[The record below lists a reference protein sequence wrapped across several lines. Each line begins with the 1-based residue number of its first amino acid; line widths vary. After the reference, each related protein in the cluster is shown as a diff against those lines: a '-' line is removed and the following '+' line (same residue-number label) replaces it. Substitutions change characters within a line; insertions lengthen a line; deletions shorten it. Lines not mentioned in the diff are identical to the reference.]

1 MHEELDRPQPCL
13 DRYYQ
18 DGAGVSVG
26 QVRQCPVLDIKL
38 AVLVNNV
45 SIGAAMNSIIN
56 TEMEVIKGITH

>member
-1 MHEELDRPQPCL
+1 MHKELDRPQPCL

-18 DGAGVSVG
+18 DSAGVSVG
-26 QVRQCPVLDIKL
+26 WVRQCPVLDIKL
-38 AVLVNNV
+38 AVLANNV